1 MAGISTISST
11 DNSLHVRYDR
21 SEVFLGEVKTIENQ
35 TFRNTTAGTLTY
47 PIGTLVGR
55 LTSGGKLVPL
65 TSAATN
71 GSQIPVGFLAQEV
84 TLAATSDDNVCI
96 VIAGT
101 VDSSKI
107 TLAGSDVLTT
117 VITEQGQTIYDA
129 IHSFT
134 SGIRLIATREFGK
147 TDNA

>member
-1 MAGISTISST
+1 MATQSTISST
-11 DNSLHVRYDR
+11 SNSLHVRYDR
-21 SEVFLGEVKTIENQ
+21 SEVFLGEIKTIENQ
-35 TFRNTTAGTLTY
+35 TFRNTTSGTLTY

-71 GSQIPVGFLAQEV
+71 GSQIPVGLLAQEV

-96 VIAGT
+96 AIAGV
-101 VDSSKI
+101 VDSSKV
-107 TLAGSDVLTT
+107 TLAGSDTLAT
-117 VITEQGQTIYDA
+117 VITELGQPISDA

-134 SGIRLIATREFGK
+134 SGIRLISVRQFGE